1 MIWEEGIS
9 SLILEVVCSVDL
21 YKSVYPTSTYQSPAI
36 RKRLNRHCLILGKI
50 FCPPTILILF
60 SKVSEYNLTLS
71 AVDSAVF
78 DRLPGFIWH
87 IAHYRLSKISL
98 DIKIDIL
105 RFVICIAT
113 FEVITLAI
121 FTIIT
126 G

>member
-1 MIWEEGIS
+1 MS
-9 SLILEVVCSVDL
+9 SL
-21 YKSVYPTSTYQSPAI
+21 KSVYPTSTYQSPAI
-36 RKRLNRHCLILGKI
+36 RKRLNRHCLILGKV
-50 FCPPTILILF
+50 FRLPTILILF
-60 SKVSEYNLTLS
+60 SKVSQYNLTPS